1 MITFKIVVFLDNCHE
16 KNVPFKMF
24 VDGNDSGYD
33 LEKCMQLGGNHQIAW
48 IMFDHVKHVVSW
60 TTLAYHVY
68 DPIHCK

>member
-1 MITFKIVVFLDNCHE
+1 
-16 KNVPFKMF
+16 MF

-68 DPIHCK
+68 DPIHCKWW